1 MSSSA
6 EFAFSLY
13 ARSYGFTSYP
23 IYFILIS
30 ENVHILSVTGNTE
43 TQTKT
48 GGISHMRGRNFS
60 HLRTDRLVHGNS
72 VHLRRLPRKTRR
84 PSDRSDLPVDV
95 PHLRYGCLY
104 RSGLCKNQ
112 KAAGT
117 SARQHLPVGIFFIRV
132 LKRVSL
138 KAASFL
144 PLGLQQRQGKCQ
156 RADPAGL
163 CPVLAARVCS
173 LSAFSCTQ
181 TGSHSQTAHGA
192 LSRHAFLR
200 PVKAAAFPTDPHR
213 LQCLHR
219 CPACLTCVS

>member
-6 EFAFSLY
+6 EFTFFYYMPDLKVLQVI
-13 ARSYGFTSYP
+13 P

-30 ENVHILSVTGNTE
+30 ENVHILSGTGNTE

-48 GGISHMRGRNFS
+48 GGISHMRGRNF
-60 HLRTDRLVHGNS
+60 LICGLTGWCNGNS

-117 SARQHLPVGIFFIRV
+117 SARQHLYSGYFFIRV
-132 LKRVSL
+132 LKRFSL

-163 CPVLAARVCS
+163 CPVLAWRG
-173 LSAFSCTQ
+173 SA
-181 TGSHSQTAHGA
+181 
-192 LSRHAFLR
+192 L
-200 PVKAAAFPTDPHR
+200 
-213 LQCLHR
+213 
-219 CPACLTCVS
+219 